1 MAQIRQQSE
10 RSPKISNL
18 EFDENEM
25 EVNGEVWDIER
36 REGNDG

>member
-10 RSPKISNL
+10 KSSKISNL
-18 EFDENEM
+18 EFDEIEM
-25 EVNGEVWDIER
+25 EVNGEVRDIER